1 MLAYFLSE
9 LESPVKKLKTLMVS
23 MPRLAMLG
31 LDCVLVSTAEGGG
44 GVEGVAGRGG
54 VAEVVGAAPAVGQVI
69 LGVEAHIWRRDEEAA
84 CNGKIVRSVQ
94 YYCVHIQILSP

>member
-1 MLAYFLSE
+1 MLTYFLSE

-44 GVEGVAGRGG
+44 VPEGVPRRGGAGRSAVSVCCGL
-54 VAEVVGAAPAVGQVI
+54 VAGLVTSTIVITAAATAAVRLAG
-69 LGVEAHIWRRDEEAA
+69 
-84 CNGKIVRSVQ
+84 
-94 YYCVHIQILSP
+94 